1 MATTTNYTWNLPT
14 VGGDQDTWGNLLNS
28 NWTSLDTLLGGVT
41 NVELQI
47 LDGATITTTE
57 LNYLSGATSNI
68 QNQINS
74 IVAAAGQVPDTRLIS
89 AGSGLTG
96 GGDLSADRTISHADT
111 SSQTSVSNSGNT
123 YIQGVALDGYG
134 HVTSITSGTIT
145 IPEGIGESQSWQDV
159 TSSRADNTVYQN
171 TTGKPIMA
179 AVTASNLS
187 SGAANMDVYVGS
199 SAGALV
205 KIQTASGYF
214 SLMTTTF
221 IVPSGHYYKCDSDD
235 NVISIWAEL
244 R

>member
-28 NWTSLDTLLGGVT
+28 NWSSLDTLLGGVT
-41 NVELQI
+41 NVEFQI

-145 IPEGIGESQSWQDV
+145 IPEGIGESQSWQNV
-159 TSSRADNTVYQN
+159 AGSRANNTQYQN
-171 TTGKPIMA
+171 TTSKPIMVFVTGG
-179 AVTASNLS
+179 AV
-187 SGAANMDVYVGS
+187 SGTTYIIAYAGS
-199 SAGALV
+199 SS
-205 KIQTASGYF
+205 ASAIIGRNDARYGNP
-214 SLMTTTF
+214 SVSF
-221 IVPSGHYYKCDSDD
+221 IVPSGHFYKVDAPAG
-235 NVISIWAEL
+235 ITYWTEL